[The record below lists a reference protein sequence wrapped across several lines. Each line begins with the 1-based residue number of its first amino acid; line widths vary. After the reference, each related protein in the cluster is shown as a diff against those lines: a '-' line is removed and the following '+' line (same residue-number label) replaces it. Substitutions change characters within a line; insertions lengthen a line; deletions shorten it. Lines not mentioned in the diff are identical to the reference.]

1 VDFGLAVPVA
11 SADLAGVSGTL
22 PYMAPEQ
29 ARGETDRID
38 PRTDVYGL
46 GAVLYELLTG
56 RPPHQGASREELWR
70 AACAGDVVPP
80 RQRNRRVPRA
90 VNDLCMHCLAKDP
103 TQRFASAA
111 ELAGAARRLQGWRR
125 WRLPLAAAAATLV
138 LLGLASIPLVKSWLT
153 PTAPTSALTGPSA
166 QPPPVAPLTA
176 KVDVRVW
183 KKADDAKGLTLESE
197 GALPL
202 RAGYWMRVEAQS
214 NRPAYLYVI
223 YLDARGEASPLSPWR
238 KYDWDNRPAEEKRTR
253 LHLPEDPRK
262 DAAPL
267 EAGPSGVE
275 AVLLLAR
282 DEPLDGAEVGRLRG
296 LFANKPP
303 AALFD
308 PLRGAVWLGR
318 EERFGDDRDR
328 GRPNFDQSGS
338 VADPVQRLRIL
349 VGNELKGLAAD
360 VRGVCYPFAGR

>member
-1 VDFGLAVPVA
+1 
-11 SADLAGVSGTL
+11 
-22 PYMAPEQ
+22 
-29 ARGETDRID
+29 
-38 PRTDVYGL
+38 VYGL

-56 RPPHQGASREELWR
+56 RPPHQGATQEEVLR
-70 AACAGDVVPP
+70 AACAGEVVPA
-80 RQRNRRVPRA
+80 RQLNRRVPRV
-90 VNDLCMHCLAKDP
+90 VNELCQRCLAKDP

-111 ELAGAARRLQGWRR
+111 ELAGAVHRLQWWRR
-125 WRLPLAAAAATLV
+125 WRIPLAAAATALV
-138 LLGLASIPLVKSWLT
+138 LVGLASIPLVKSWLT
-153 PTAPTSALTGPSA
+153 PTMPTSTMTGPSA
-166 QPPPVAPLTA
+166 HPPAVAPLTA
-176 KVDVRVW
+176 ELDVRVW
-183 KKADDAKGLTLESE
+183 KKSDTSKGLLLGKA

-202 RAGYWMRVEAQS
+202 RAGDWMRVEAQS
-214 NRPAYLYVI
+214 NRPAYLYVL
-223 YLDARGEASPLSPWR
+223 YLEAGGEASPLFPWR
-238 KYDWDNRPAEEKRTR
+238 KDDWNNRPAEEKRTR
-253 LHLPEDPRK
+253 LRLPEDPRK

-267 EAGPSGVE
+267 KDGPSGVE

-282 DEPLDGAEVGRLRG
+282 DEPLDDAEVGRLRG

-303 AALFD
+303 AAQFD

-328 GRPNFDQSGS
+328 ARPNFDQSGS